1 MTLATQPPMTKKLW
15 LKNAFAQ
22 ARLSSLVDH
31 VEDEPPMPWGKALL
45 RSLRDKWYIFTEAR
59 QELAEHFGSKSP
71 GTRAAAPSGAGASSR
86 SFNKSRSNKAITAN
100 KVRFTKVKKERV
112 TVKNA
117 SKPAC
122 GKAVNDKRGCTGLAG
137 KCPKGQYHGCDILLL
152 STKACCGSKTHTRT
166 QDKEDLHGKWVPFSA
181 PKK

>member
-1 MTLATQPPMTKKLW
+1 MVHL
-15 LKNAFAQ
+15 
-22 ARLSSLVDH
+22 
-31 VEDEPPMPWGKALL
+31 
-45 RSLRDKWYIFTEAR
+45 AR
-59 QELAEHFGSKSP
+59 QELS
-71 GTRAAAPSGAGASSR
+71 TLDQNLRALGLLPPVEQELR
-86 SFNKSRSNKAITAN
+86 SFNKARSNKAITAN

-122 GKAVNDKRGCTGLAG
+122 GKYTKDGSVVCKAVNDKRSCTGLAG

-166 QDKEDLHGKWVPFSA
+166 QHKEDLHGKWVPFSA